1 MSDFLNNLV
10 EENPKKGFLNYIQM
24 NTEKVQYLVDNVK
37 DSKELFKLAEDEYTN
52 KSMSIYNGKSVLYS
66 KYGLCFKDMLT
77 PIVYGPVSAVFDS
90 PAGSFILVCEDLAEW
105 EKDDET
111 ASKRHAYEFFMNH
124 EIKHVMDYSNPFTK
138 YFMKKAYNIEIDGKT
153 NHKALIKY
161 ELRADRYALNEL
173 KKSLPNKVVVRTL
186 MYVYKFLNF
195 NTNQMNENIR
205 AHREFSLKFHPMGIL
220 SRPMFEG
227 IVKRQTEARFDEVE
241 ETLNSLE
248 KRLKVFEKEIQNL
261 NPLGTIT
268 MDF

>member
-1 MSDFLNNLV
+1 
-10 EENPKKGFLNYIQM
+10 
-24 NTEKVQYLVDNVK
+24 
-37 DSKELFKLAEDEYTN
+37 
-52 KSMSIYNGKSVLYS
+52 
-66 KYGLCFKDMLT
+66 
-77 PIVYGPVSAVFDS
+77 
-90 PAGSFILVCEDLAEW
+90 
-105 EKDDET
+105 
-111 ASKRHAYEFFMNH
+111 MNH

-138 YFMKKAYNIEIDGKT
+138 YFMKKAYNIGIDGKI